1 MRRANSV
8 FRPRLPGTDN
18 MPKELSREDR
28 HCERCGEPRTHILY
42 EVPKKVA
49 LVYYV
54 RKHDENLQATCLK
67 CARST
72 VLRGEERERVLDS
85 LK

>member
-1 MRRANSV
+1 MSEATSV
-8 FRPRLPGTDN
+8 FRPRLPGTDSI
-18 MPKELSREDR
+18 PKELGREER
-28 HCERCGEPRTHILY
+28 PCERCEERTVHILY

-54 RKHDENLQATCLK
+54 RNHSENVQATCLR

-72 VLRGEERERVLDS
+72 VLTGEDRERVLGT
-85 LK
+85 L